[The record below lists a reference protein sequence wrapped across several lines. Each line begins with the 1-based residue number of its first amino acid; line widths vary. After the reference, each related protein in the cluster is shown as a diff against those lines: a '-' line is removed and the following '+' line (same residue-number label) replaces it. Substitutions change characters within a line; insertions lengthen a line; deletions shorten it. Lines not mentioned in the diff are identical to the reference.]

1 MQPRALILH
10 ADGINRD
17 LEAAQALELAGAQ
30 PDIVHI
36 NQLRAKEKRWEDY
49 QLLVVPGGFSYA
61 DALGAGRLLAIDLNV
76 YFADQAK
83 AFVESGKPVIGICNG
98 FQALVKAGILPASQ
112 SEVRSPKSEVESG
125 KWQVASK
132 DRQITSHESRITRLQ
147 SLVPNPQQPPS
158 ASNQPPTATLTFNAC
173 GHFECR
179 WVTLAPRSQTCVW
192 TRGLSEPICC
202 PVAHGEGRFVLSDP
216 ALGALLK
223 TQDQIALTYARA
235 DGSPALGAYP
245 ENPNGSIE
253 DIAGLCNPR
262 GNVLGLMPHP
272 EDHVYP
278 FQHPRWT
285 RGETNGLGLNL
296 FVNGVQYAAQL

>member
-1 MQPRALILH
+1 MKPRTLVLH

-17 LEAAQALELAGAQ
+17 LEAAQALELAGAE
-30 PDIVHI
+30 PEIAHI

-76 YFADQAK
+76 YFADEAK

-98 FQALVKAGILPASQ
+98 FQALVKAGILPA
-112 SEVRSPKSEVESG
+112 
-125 KWQVASK
+125 
-132 DRQITSHESRITRLQ
+132 INH
-147 SLVPNPQQPPS
+147 QPP
-158 ASNQPPTATLTFNAC
+158 AATLTFNAS

-179 WVTLAPRSQTCVW
+179 WVTLTPKSQTCVW
-192 TRGLSEPICC
+192 TRGLTEAILC
-202 PVAHGEGRFVLSDP
+202 PVAHGEGRFLADQAAVA
-216 ALGALLK
+216 ALQA
-223 TQDQIALTYARA
+223 QDQIALLYARR

-245 ENPNGSIE
+245 ENPNGSPG
-253 DIAGLCNPR
+253 DIAGVCNPR

-278 FQHPRWT
+278 YQHPRWT
-285 RGETNGLGLNL
+285 RGETGGLGLNL
-296 FVNGVQYAAQL
+296 FMNGVQYAAQL